1 MVCRLT
7 DKLGLGPHGRPT
19 TRFSLN
25 IIADFL
31 NATQV
36 LLKDIINHFVILMTE
51 VRFLIAHA
59 NICSVSFFAVIC
71 FQLYDSPA
79 V

>member
-1 MVCRLT
+1 MCRLT
-7 DKLGLGPHGRPT
+7 DKPGLGPHGRPT
-19 TRFSLN
+19 SRFSLI
-25 IIADFL
+25 IIADIL

-51 VRFLIAHA
+51 VRFLIAHVK
-59 NICSVSFFAVIC
+59 ICSVSFFAVIC
-71 FQLYDSPA
+71 FQLYDSPE

>member
-1 MVCRLT
+1 MCRLT
-7 DKLGLGPHGRPT
+7 DKPGLGPHGRPT
-19 TRFSLN
+19 SRFSLI
-25 IIADFL
+25 IIADIL

-51 VRFLIAHA
+51 VRFLIAHV

-71 FQLYDSPA
+71 FQLYDSPE